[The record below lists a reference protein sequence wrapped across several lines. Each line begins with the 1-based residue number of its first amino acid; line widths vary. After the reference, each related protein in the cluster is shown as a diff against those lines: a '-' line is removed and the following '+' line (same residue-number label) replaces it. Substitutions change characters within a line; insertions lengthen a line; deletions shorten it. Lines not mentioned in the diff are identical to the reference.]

1 MTSLLHQQLLFD
13 QPTLRNP
20 MNRLLAPARTMT
32 GLADVALLLAR
43 VAVGVVLLAH
53 GLQKAF
59 EFTPAGTTGAFAQMG
74 VPAAGFAAWFTM
86 LAEIV
91 GGAALVLGVLTPVFA
106 AINLVSMIGAIVL
119 VHLPN
124 GIFVAA
130 NGYELVLTIAAAL
143 VPLAALGA
151 GRWSVD
157 AMIARATAEAPT
169 VSAAPERDRALVG

>member
-1 MTSLLHQQLLFD
+1 MT
-13 QPTLRNP
+13 
-20 MNRLLAPARTMT
+20 RLLAPARNIT
-32 GLADVALLLAR
+32 GLADVALLVAR

-59 EFTPAGTTGAFAQMG
+59 EFTPAGTTGAFTQMG

-106 AINLVSMIGAIVL
+106 LVNLVSMVGAILL

-124 GIFVAA
+124 GIFVTD
-130 NGYELVLTIAAAL
+130 NGYELVLAIAAAL
-143 VPLAALGA
+143 VPVAAFGA

-157 AMIARATAEAPT
+157 AMIARATAGAST
-169 VSAAPERDRALVG
+169 SAAPERERALVG